1 MHVPTLPSLP
11 TWETPIAASREIVE
25 AISDAADSAVDAAT
39 SAVRSARRRRSGR
52 RAMRQSWRW
61 AVAAALVVVAVV
73 AVRRRRATGGSS
85 SAGPTQ
91 SVDHDGVGRS
101 DSARTDGLVQEYGD
115 VLADSGARRAGSSV
129 AD

>member
-52 RAMRQSWRW
+52 RVLRVSWRY
-61 AVAAALVVVAVV
+61 VAAAAFVLAAVV
-73 AVRRRRATGGSS
+73 AIRRRRS
-85 SAGPTQ
+85 SASSTTPT
-91 SVDHDGVGRS
+91 SSAVDPEGVGRS
-101 DSARTDGLVQEYGD
+101 GPARDDGRIQEYGD
-115 VLADSGARRAGSSV
+115 DLLAEAGARHTGTTI